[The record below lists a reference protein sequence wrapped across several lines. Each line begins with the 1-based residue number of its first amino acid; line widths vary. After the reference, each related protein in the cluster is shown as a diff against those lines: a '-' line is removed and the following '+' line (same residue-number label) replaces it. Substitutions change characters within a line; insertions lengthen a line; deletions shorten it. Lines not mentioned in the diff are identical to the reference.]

1 MLNVS
6 APGTFEEHMP
16 GIAQWFRD
24 RSPTTLA
31 SERVQ
36 ADYEGLA

>member
-16 GIAQWFRD
+16 GIAQWFAAHPPGDTR
-24 RSPTTLA
+24 T
-31 SERVQ
+31 
-36 ADYEGLA
+36 